1 MKNRRTDIERYLRG
15 ELSPAEMH
23 ALEKEALNDPFL
35 AEALEGL
42 EQTGADNFLFDLHAL
57 SRSVHDRTRS
67 RKSRTIRM
75 WGWTGAVAATLLLVA
90 ISGFLAVTIVRDQ
103 HAREQAMKSAVG
115 PGEEHSKPSD
125 QSQPTADTL
134 AQPLESATPSTA
146 QRAATPEQEHS
157 GGRAD
162 DELSRKAPH
171 DPGKTDA
178 EIESTPPDLLADN
191 EIPEKEEENKST
203 VDAPRQVPDVA
214 GDGIAL
220 SEEPDI
226 EAEKKETATQSAN
239 EKAAKRQ
246 VQPAG
251 ETRAKSADAPQAL
264 AATAVRLS
272 GKVVSAED
280 GEGLPG
286 VTVTVKGTTIGSVTD
301 AYGNYTLTPPSVNSK
316 LLFSFVGYETEEV
329 DVSGRNEIN
338 VKLEAAADQLSEVV
352 VTGYGSTS
360 SRTVEEAASFQT
372 AEPQGGKASLRRYL
386 LESMS
391 YPQEAL
397 NNKVQGKVT
406 VRFTVQP
413 DGALTDFEVMKGIGS
428 GCDEE
433 LIRLLKEGP
442 SWKPAKQGDTP
453 VPDKVKVRLRFELP

>member
-90 ISGFLAVTIVRDQ
+90 ISGFLAVTIMRDQ
-103 HAREQAMKSAVG
+103 HAREQAMKSAAG

-125 QSQPTADTL
+125 KPQPGADSI
-134 AQPLESATPSTA
+134 AQPLEPPTPSTT
-146 QRAATPEQEHS
+146 QRAATPEQKHS
-157 GGRAD
+157 GGRAHENLPRD
-162 DELSRKAPH
+162 TSR
-171 DPGKTDA
+171 DPGQTEADVK
-178 EIESTPPDLLADN
+178 STPPDLLADN
-191 EIPEKEEENKST
+191 EISEKEEEKRSN
-203 VDAPRQVPDVA
+203 VDPHQVPDVA

-220 SEEPDI
+220 SEAPGI
-226 EAEKKETATQSAN
+226 EEEKKETAIQSAN
-239 EKAAKRQ
+239 QKATKRQ

-251 ETRAKSADAPQAL
+251 ETRAKSADAPEAQA
-264 AATAVRLS
+264 AAPVRLS
-272 GKVVSAED
+272 GKVVSADD

-301 AYGNYTLTPPSVNSK
+301 AYGNYTITPPSVNSK

-329 DVSGRNEIN
+329 DAAGRNEIN

-372 AEPQGGKASLRRYL
+372 AEPEGGKASLRRYL

-391 YPQEAL
+391 YPQQAL

-442 SWKPAKQGDTP
+442 SWKPAKQGDRP
-453 VPDKVKVRLRFELP
+453 VPDKVKVRLRFDLP